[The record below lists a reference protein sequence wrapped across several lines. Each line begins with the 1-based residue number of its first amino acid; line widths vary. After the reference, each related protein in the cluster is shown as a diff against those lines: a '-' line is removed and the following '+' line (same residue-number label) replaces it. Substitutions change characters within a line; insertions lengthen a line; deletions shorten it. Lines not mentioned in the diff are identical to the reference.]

1 MAKRIVTKV
10 GNVFCVE
17 IDNEYKCFFQYIE
30 KDVFQLGSSV
40 IRAFKTRYPMDYKP
54 VIEDIVKDEILFY
67 KHTILRVGI
76 EDGAWYK
83 VGKSKELGLDGLSKV
98 LWGTVHDYKATRV
111 PPEEGYFKLTKVNPI
126 ENWEIWKIYGERIA
140 IGILPSEYY
149 EIIEEGAV
157 THYSSIVERLKY
169 GYSRGTNWC
178 YDIIKRR
185 PIVGVNSYTK
195 REIEGKECYFHFIGE
210 DIYREMIVTPQGVI
224 KLTQEEPEKD
234 GYTFHAHKFWEIN
247 WKYRDHITEADFLT
261 SWNKS

>member
-67 KHTILRVGI
+67 AHTILRVGI
-76 EDGAWYK
+76 EYGAWYK
-83 VGKSKELGLDGLSKV
+83 VGKSKELGLSGLNNV
-98 LWGTVHDYKATRV
+98 MFGDVFNYKATPNLQLIEV
-111 PPEEGYFKLTKVNPI
+111 DYLENWTIWKVN
-126 ENWEIWKIYGERIA
+126 EERIN
-140 IGILPSEYY
+140 IGVLPTEYY
-149 EIIEEGAV
+149 EIIEEGGVVPYDEVV
-157 THYSSIVERLKY
+157 TRFRI
-169 GYSRGTNWC
+169 GYFKVTDKS

-185 PIVGVNSYTK
+185 PIAGVNSYTK
-195 REIEGKECYFHFIGE
+195 REIDGNECYFHFIGE
-210 DIYREMIVTPQGVI
+210 DIYCEIIVTPQGAI

-247 WKYRDHITEADFLT
+247 WNYRDHITEADFLT
-261 SWNKS
+261 AWNKK

>member
-30 KDVFQLGSSV
+30 KDILQLGSSV

-67 KHTILRVGI
+67 AHTILRVGI
-76 EDGAWYK
+76 EYGAWYK
-83 VGKSKELGLDGLSKV
+83 VGKSKELGLSGLNNV
-98 LWGTVHDYKATRV
+98 MFGDVFNYKATPNLQLIEV
-111 PPEEGYFKLTKVNPI
+111 DYLENWTIWKVN
-126 ENWEIWKIYGERIA
+126 EERVN
-140 IGILPSEYY
+140 IGVLPTEYY
-149 EIIEEGAV
+149 EIIEEGGVVPYDEVV
-157 THYSSIVERLKY
+157 TRFRI
-169 GYSRGTNWC
+169 GYFKVTDKS

-185 PIVGVNSYTK
+185 PIAGVNSYTK
-195 REIEGKECYFHFIGE
+195 HEIDGNECYFHFIGE
-210 DIYREMIVTPQGVI
+210 DIYCEIIVTPQGAI
-224 KLTQEEPEKD
+224 KLTQEEPGKD

>member
-10 GNVFCVE
+10 GNVVCVE

-30 KDVFQLGSSV
+30 KDILQLGSSV

-67 KHTILRVGI
+67 AHTILRVGI
-76 EDGAWYK
+76 EYGAWYK
-83 VGKSKELGLDGLSKV
+83 VGKSKELGLSGLNNV
-98 LWGTVHDYKATRV
+98 MFGDVFNYKATPNLQLIEV
-111 PPEEGYFKLTKVNPI
+111 DYLENWTIWKVN
-126 ENWEIWKIYGERIA
+126 EERIN
-140 IGILPSEYY
+140 IGVLPTEYY
-149 EIIEEGAV
+149 EIIEEGGVVPYDEVV
-157 THYSSIVERLKY
+157 TRFRI
-169 GYSRGTNWC
+169 GYFKVTDKS

-185 PIVGVNSYTK
+185 PIAGVNSYTK
-195 REIEGKECYFHFIGE
+195 HEIDGNECYFHFIGE
-210 DIYREMIVTPQGVI
+210 DIYREIIVTPQGAI

-234 GYTFHAHKFWEIN
+234 GSTFHAHKFWEIN

>member
-10 GNVFCVE
+10 GDVFCVE

-30 KDVFQLGSSV
+30 KDILQLGSSV

-67 KHTILRVGI
+67 AHTILRVGI

-126 ENWEIWKIYGERIA
+126 ENWAIWKIYGERIA
-140 IGILPSEYY
+140 IGVLPTEYY
-149 EIIEEGAV
+149 EIIEEGGVVPYDEVV
-157 THYSSIVERLKY
+157 TRFRI
-169 GYSRGTNWC
+169 GYFKVTDKS

-185 PIVGVNSYTK
+185 PIAGVNSYTK
-195 REIEGKECYFHFIGE
+195 HEIDGNECYFHFIGE
-210 DIYREMIVTPQGVI
+210 DIYCEIIVTPQGAI

-234 GYTFHAHKFWEIN
+234 GCTFHAHKFWEIN
-247 WKYRDHITEADFLT
+247 WKYRDHITAEGFEEM
-261 SWNKS
+261 WNK

>member
-67 KHTILRVGI
+67 AHTILRVGI

-83 VGKSKELGLDGLSKV
+83 VGKSKELGLSGLNNV
-98 LWGTVHDYKATRV
+98 MFGDVFNYKATPNLQLIEV
-111 PPEEGYFKLTKVNPI
+111 DYLENWTIWKVN
-126 ENWEIWKIYGERIA
+126 EERIN
-140 IGILPSEYY
+140 IGVLPTEYY
-149 EIIEEGAV
+149 EIIEEGGVVPYDEVV
-157 THYSSIVERLKY
+157 TRFRI
-169 GYSRGTNWC
+169 GYFKVTDKS

-185 PIVGVNSYTK
+185 PIAGVNSYTK
-195 REIEGKECYFHFIGE
+195 HEIDGNECYFHFIGE
-210 DIYREMIVTPQGVI
+210 DIYREIIVTPQGAI

-247 WKYRDHITEADFLT
+247 WKYRDHISEADFLT